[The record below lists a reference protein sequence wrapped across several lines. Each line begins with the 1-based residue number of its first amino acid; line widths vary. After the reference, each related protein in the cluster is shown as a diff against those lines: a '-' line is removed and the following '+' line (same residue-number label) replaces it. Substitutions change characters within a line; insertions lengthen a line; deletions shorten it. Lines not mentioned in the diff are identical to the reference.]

1 MSYPKH
7 LCNIKYVE
15 ATIVSAR
22 FGAQRKLV
30 RKVSYSCILGGL
42 AKRLEDY

>member
-1 MSYPKH
+1 MSHPKH

-30 RKVSYSCILGGL
+30 RKVSYSYILGGL